1 MKVDDTVKT
10 LKKIYF
16 GVSFQL
22 PYYLLRLL
30 YLQSSSNF
38 IDNDSDGIIPFIS
51 SFPRKCKELENQAMK
66 GLEGLFQRLES
77 LTSFPAPLS
86 ILIASIFK

>member
-1 MKVDDTVKT
+1 MKVDDTEKT

-38 IDNDSDGIIPFIS
+38 IDNDSDGIIPFIFC
-51 SFPRKCKELENQAMK
+51 FPRKCKELENQAMK
-66 GLEGLFQRLES
+66 GLGGFVSTVRKLNIFS
-77 LTSFPAPLS
+77 S
-86 ILIASIFK
+86 IP